1 MKFLLVFS
9 ISLVGLLFL
18 IVNVFLFF
26 SNKKVRKKIAKVFL
40 VYLLSLALVEALCH
54 AIGFL
59 SPNSN
64 LFLSHIYFGF
74 QFVFVSILYYKLIDN
89 YLIKNAIVAVGVVQI
104 LYLTYTY
111 LTHTELF
118 WGFNTYE
125 IVSSSAFLI
134 LYTVIYVFKNLELQH
149 KYFNFSVGLFFY
161 LMTSITIFL
170 SGQLELVLL
179 EDPYIDI
186 WVFNSLFYIL
196 FQYFIYREYLFF
208 KKMEN
213 DRLIVT

>member
-18 IVNVFLFF
+18 MVNVFLFF
-26 SNKKVRKKIAKVFL
+26 SNKKVRKKSAKVFL
-40 VYLLSLALVEALCH
+40 VYLLSLAIIETFCH

-89 YLIKNAIVAVGVVQI
+89 YLIKRIIVVIGILQI
-104 LYLTYTY
+104 LYLSYTY
-111 LTHTELF
+111 LTNTELF
-118 WGFNTYE
+118 WKFNTYE
-125 IVSSSAFLI
+125 IVSSSVFLI
-134 LYTVIYVFKNLELQH
+134 LYTVIYVFKNLESQH
-149 KYFNFSVGLFFY
+149 KYYNFSVGLFFY

-213 DRLIVT
+213 DKLIVT

>member
-18 IVNVFLFF
+18 VVNVVLFF
-26 SNKKVRKKIAKVFL
+26 SNKKVRKKIANVFL
-40 VYLLSLALVEALCH
+40 VYLLTLVIIEVFCH

-74 QFVFVSILYYKLIDN
+74 QFVFVSILYYKLIGN
-89 YLIKNAIVAVGVVQI
+89 YLVKKAIVAIGILQV
-104 LYLTYTY
+104 LYLSYTY
-111 LTHTELF
+111 LTDTELF

-125 IVSSSAFLI
+125 IVSSSVFLI
-134 LYTVIYVFKNLELQH
+134 LYAVLYVFKNLELEH
-149 KYFNFSVGLFFY
+149 KYYNFSVGLFFY

-179 EDPYIDI
+179 QDPYIDI

-196 FQYFIYREYLFF
+196 FQYFIFREYLFF
-208 KKMEN
+208 KKMDESSY
-213 DRLIVT
+213 L

>member
-18 IVNVFLFF
+18 FVNVFVFF
-26 SNKKVRKKIAKVFL
+26 TNKKIQKNVSKVFL
-40 VYLLSLALVEALCH
+40 GYLLSLAIIETFCH
-54 AIGFL
+54 VIGIL

-89 YLIKNAIVAVGVVQI
+89 YLIKKAIVTIGTLQI
-104 LYLTYTY
+104 LYLSYTY
-111 LTHTELF
+111 LTDTELF
-118 WGFNTYE
+118 WKFNTYE
-125 IVSSSAFLI
+125 IVSSSVFLI
-134 LYTVIYVFKNLELQH
+134 LYTVIYVFKNLESQH
-149 KYFNFSVGLFFY
+149 KYYNFSIGLFFY

-170 SGQLELVLL
+170 SGHLELVLL

-196 FQYFIYREYLFF
+196 FQYFIYREYLFL
-208 KKMEN
+208 KKME
-213 DRLIVT
+213 TTS